1 MKKYISIVTIIFLTI
16 FFTKQANA
24 NIDPQQ
30 QAQQIITSNMKKSDE
45 NKL

>member
-16 FFTKQANA
+16 FLTQQANA

-30 QAQQIITSNMKKSDE
+30 QAQQIIPSNMKNSDE
-45 NKL
+45 NK